1 MIYLQER
8 TCLNCKTFRLED
20 TLSGICRVNK
30 TVERYPM
37 KSIKDSCEQWVDAGQ
52 QYYIRQGW
60 IKKALEKEKQENW
73 QRR

>member
-20 TLSGICRVNK
+20 AQSGICRVDK
-30 TVERYPM
+30 TVEQYP
-37 KSIKDSCEQWVDAGQ
+37 KKGLKDTCDQWRDAGQ

-60 IKKALEKEKQENW
+60 IKKTLEKENS
-73 QRR
+73 